1 MFSINNDK
9 SMHLT
14 RGDIA
19 VIEIGASK
27 SKTEDYTFKKGD
39 IVRFRVFEKNHYEN
53 VVIQKDVTVE
63 SETTSVDISLYKED
77 TKIGEL
83 INKPK
88 DYWYEVELNPD
99 TSPQTIIGYDVDGPK
114 LFRLYPE
121 GDDIGDNSV

>member
-1 MFSINNDK
+1 MFSINDDK
-9 SMHLT
+9 SIHLT

-19 VIEIGASK
+19 VIEVGAS
-27 SKTEDYTFKKGD
+27 SSETEDYTFKTGD
-39 IVRFRVFEKNHYEN
+39 IVRIRVFEKNHHEN

-99 TSPQTIIGYDVDGPK
+99 TSPQTIIGYDAGGPK

-121 GDDIGDNSV
+121 GGDIDEYSV

>member
-19 VIEIGASK
+19 IIEIGASK
-27 SKTEDYTFKKGD
+27 SETEDYTFKEGD

-88 DYWYEVELNPD
+88 DYWYEIELNPD
-99 TSPQTIIGYDVDGPK
+99 TLPQTIIG
-114 LFRLYPE
+114 
-121 GDDIGDNSV
+121 